1 MKYDIYYERIEN
13 IVNEGVNGCE
23 TNLKKFVYKS
33 ENELWISLENKNIS
47 KIESALYNYKR
58 DLTDDVRLLKDQY
71 KSLQSSEKEKEL
83 TDIEEEKFYKELE
96 IESERIIKEYYNTQ
110 FSRGLSDIYK
120 IERMLMRGHS
130 YCIMINDGKDDK
142 FRKLETEDGRKKEYY
157 DDVE

>member
-1 MKYDIYYERIEN
+1 M
-13 IVNEGVNGCE
+13 
-23 TNLKKFVYKS
+23 
-33 ENELWISLENKNIS
+33 
-47 KIESALYNYKR
+47 
-58 DLTDDVRLLKDQY
+58 TDDVRLLKDQY